1 MGKIFHI
8 WVTYCIEKS
17 NTSIF
22 KTDTAQNMITKEKQK
37 HITPFNAV
45 LASCVSLEER
55 FSVLTTPLLILYI
68 MCILYNT
75 FFILHTP
82 NLLNASCPTWKLT
95 FICSFWVLYHSA
107 SNKWNIPVTQLH
119 WQCVKATEGVLWCQ
133 LKEETEWWGNQE
145 PCPKTGW

>member
-45 LASCVSLEER
+45 LASCISLEENR
-55 FSVLTTPLLILYI
+55 NFLKLHAVRVLMNPKHFSP
-68 MCILYNT
+68 
-75 FFILHTP
+75 
-82 NLLNASCPTWKLT
+82 AS
-95 FICSFWVLYHSA
+95 
-107 SNKWNIPVTQLH
+107 
-119 WQCVKATEGVLWCQ
+119 
-133 LKEETEWWGNQE
+133 
-145 PCPKTGW
+145 